1 MLGAIK
7 SGRSRCC
14 MQLLCTSLFSK
25 RFLKFL
31 HGTVV
36 PKLPCRTI
44 SQAFVWNCCSK
55 LALQSYF
62 LSPCME
68 PSCRSCLA
76 KLLLKLSRGT
86 VAQRPPCAISYA
98 FAWGCRAKHA
108 FRSCYSG
115 SRVTLSCMSCLLK
128 LLLELSYGAAVQK
141 LLLRSFF

>member
-1 MLGAIK
+1 
-7 SGRSRCC
+7 
-14 MQLLCTSLFSK
+14 MQLLCTSCLAKLFLELS
-25 RFLKFL
+25 
-31 HGTVV
+31 HGTIV

-115 SRVTLSCMSCLLK
+115 SRVALSCMSCLLK
-128 LLLELSYGAAVQK
+128 LLLEFSYAADVQK
-141 LLLRSFF
+141 LLFRSFS